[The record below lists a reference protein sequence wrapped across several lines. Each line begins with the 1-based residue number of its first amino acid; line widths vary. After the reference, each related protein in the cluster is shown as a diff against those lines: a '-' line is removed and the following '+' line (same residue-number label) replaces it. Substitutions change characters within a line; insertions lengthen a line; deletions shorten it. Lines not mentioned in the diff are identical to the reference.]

1 MNNENGGYAMKS
13 RLEDMLAERR
23 VKKREL
29 ADDVG
34 VRPQAVGKWCTDKGM
49 AGLTVGKL
57 CRVADALACDPR
69 DLFEP

>member
-1 MNNENGGYAMKS
+1 MNNANGGCAMKS

-29 ADDVG
+29 AEDVG

-49 AGLTVGKL
+49 EGLTVGKL
-57 CRVADALACDPR
+57 CRVADALACDPGE
-69 DLFEP
+69 LFEP

>member
-1 MNNENGGYAMKS
+1 
-13 RLEDMLAERR
+13 MLAERR

-49 AGLTVGKL
+49 EGLTVGKL
-57 CRVADALACDPR
+57 CRVADALGCDPR